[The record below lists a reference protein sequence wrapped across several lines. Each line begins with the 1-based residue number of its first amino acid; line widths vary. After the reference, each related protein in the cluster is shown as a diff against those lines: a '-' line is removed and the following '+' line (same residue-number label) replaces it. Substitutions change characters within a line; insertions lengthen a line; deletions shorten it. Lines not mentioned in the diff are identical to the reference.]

1 MMMKSLVV
9 LSFTALSFA
18 HKQISDLVEETTT
31 PEQVLETAEETIE
44 VKKDFNWFI
53 MTYQMESIA
62 ILLLLGAVAFMFI
75 GKSRNY

>member
-1 MMMKSLVV
+1 MLRVV
-9 LSFTALSFA
+9 TLSIIAALSFA
-18 HKQISDLVEETTT
+18 HKQITEYVEEV
-31 PEQVLETAEETIE
+31 QAAETGSTEPAATIE

-62 ILLLLGAVAFMFI
+62 ILILLGAVAFMFI